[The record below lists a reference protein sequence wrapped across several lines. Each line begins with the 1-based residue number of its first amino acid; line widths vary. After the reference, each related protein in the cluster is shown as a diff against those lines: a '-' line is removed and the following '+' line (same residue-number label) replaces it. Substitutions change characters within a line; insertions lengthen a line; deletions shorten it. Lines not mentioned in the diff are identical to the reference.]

1 MTAGIR
7 NDDWKPISRPEVENR
22 LKSEVA
28 ALPADVMNIYKNH
41 AITIAEQLCFRSDQ
55 YGTER
60 VFVVARSGSQLLIFD
75 DVEDEFGVGAPG
87 DEGVLREWGLCGYL
101 IDALRLL

>member
-1 MTAGIR
+1 MTTEIL
-7 NDDWKPISRPEVENR
+7 NDDWTPISRSELENR
-22 LKSEVA
+22 FKTEVA
-28 ALPADVMNIYKNH
+28 ALPADVLNIYKQN
-41 AITIAEQLCFRSDQ
+41 AITIAEQPCFRSEQ

-75 DVEDEFGVGAPG
+75 DVEDEFAVGAPS
-87 DEGVLREWGLCGYL
+87 DDGVLREWGLCGDL